1 MEGHIQTSSRCCD
14 WPLRMIAGPEEKIFT
29 ESLKRL
35 YYLSYYD
42 LNRGR
47 NMDLKAILMRC
58 QKAKGHSC
66 YKVGI
71 WLTCVP
77 ADEFDEREL

>member
-1 MEGHIQTSSRCCD
+1 
-14 WPLRMIAGPEEKIFT
+14 
-29 ESLKRL
+29 
-35 YYLSYYD
+35 
-42 LNRGR
+42 
-47 NMDLKAILMRC
+47 MDLKAILMRC

-77 ADEFDEREL
+77 AEEFDEREL

>member
-47 NMDLKAILMRC
+47 NGSE
-58 QKAKGHSC
+58 GHS
-66 YKVGI
+66 
-71 WLTCVP
+71 
-77 ADEFDEREL
+77 DEMSEG